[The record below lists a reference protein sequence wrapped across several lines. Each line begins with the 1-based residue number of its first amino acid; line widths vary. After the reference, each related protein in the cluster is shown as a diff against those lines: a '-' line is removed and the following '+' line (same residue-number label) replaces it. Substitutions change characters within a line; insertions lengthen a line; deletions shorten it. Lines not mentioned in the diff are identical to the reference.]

1 MEREGGLDGN
11 VLYILEKEGASN
23 GNVLSSNAKG
33 VNGNVLRGRG
43 IGWQCSQ

>member
-11 VLYILEKEGASN
+11 VLNILEKEGAAK
-23 GNVLSSNAKG
+23 GDVLSSNAKG

-43 IGWQCSQ
+43 IGWQCTQ